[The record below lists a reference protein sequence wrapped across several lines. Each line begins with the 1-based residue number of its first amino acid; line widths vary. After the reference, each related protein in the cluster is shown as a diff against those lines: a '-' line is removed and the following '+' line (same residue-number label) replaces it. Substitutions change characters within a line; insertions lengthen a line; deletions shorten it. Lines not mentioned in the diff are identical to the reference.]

1 MRRRALGLLCLMALV
16 ASCGEGPNDPPPAGH
31 GETLVISPGALL
43 LAEPGATQSLQAYAV
58 GADGDSTRVQ
68 ATFQTSDPGIVSIG
82 AGDIAIGGTAFG
94 SAQIVATSGELTS
107 APILVLR
114 AMPAAG
120 ALLVADSQVIGPI
133 AAVDPA
139 AAYAPGWQYRV
150 RLRGVTPA
158 VGQVVL
164 SSGGAPVGGRVV
176 SAGAAGSDVE
186 VVLALLAIDEMF
198 ATLTVNE
205 KLSLEQAE
213 LDVPPGLRR
222 AFRVERRPKGGLRLS
237 AREGR
242 RTTFHPSAHRAAGGA
257 RIEQEFDLGSFT
269 CKAEVPP
276 GFVFPVSLDVASF
289 ELHPALGLD
298 LVIED
303 ATLQRFVVGGEIAPR
318 LTAKPMLTA
327 ALEAKAE
334 CKVHVA
340 TLILPIGGPLSLVI
354 GGQVPLGVGFEI
366 GAKASFGQLGFDTFL
381 GASIGAEFGID
392 CEGGCEVVA
401 DIGGDTPG
409 GYFKPILPNLD
420 TDLRFELSASV
431 FGWGELTIGNRFLE
445 ALQFKTVEMKAG
457 LEQKMDL
464 ATRAVQ
470 ASDPA
475 YASNYSLKPAIEA
488 KAGASL
494 NPIANL
500 LRISLA
506 TLSYS
511 PQLSTLAQ
519 SPSGTFTIT
528 PASVAA
534 GDETQVGELATFTVT
549 LPAATYAGAYAIEG
563 IEIRWRR
570 SVGETIVLEPGR
582 PGCTDIAAAQD
593 QLTFTCQTDFLTEH
607 AGPQTFFAFL
617 KTRIFGV
624 PIPVPIEVSPNG
636 GSTLTV
642 SSPDAGGSTIRVLEL
657 VGGGASTTSA
667 GPGDGCTDIEDVP
680 RTASPANAGSLAV
693 TCSDGFGPV
702 SVNTSAA
709 ANYAI
714 IPGTGAATSITIAG
728 NAAAS
733 ATFSPSTEP
742 LGGGVSRSNAIYEVT
757 FEIGQG
763 TEVSL
768 AGEIRAATTG
778 SGSATSEVQVSLIRD
793 DGAVVFDRSIRLTED
808 DPPSAPIPIATTLL
822 LAGEYRLLAHVD
834 ARANVNNPEQT
845 QSSSSA
851 MTITLTVSP

>member
-1 MRRRALGLLCLMALV
+1 MARASLWLVCLAAV
-16 ASCGEGPNDPPPAGH
+16 AAACGDGPIDPPPGGAG
-31 GETLVISPGALL
+31 TLVIAPGALL
-43 LAEPGATQSLQAYAV
+43 IAEAGTRDELRAYTV
-58 GADGDSTRVQ
+58 DADGDSTLVD
-68 ATFQTSDPGIVSIG
+68 ATFQSSNPAIVSIDANDVAVGG
-82 AGDIAIGGTAFG
+82 AALG

-114 AMPAAG
+114 ATPAEG

-133 AAVDPA
+133 APVDPA

-150 RLRGVTPA
+150 RLRGVAPD

-164 SSGGAPVGGRVV
+164 ASGGAPVGGRVV
-176 SAGAAGSDVE
+176 SAGAAGGDVE
-186 VVLALLAIDEMF
+186 VVLALLTIDEMF
-198 ATLTVNE
+198 AMLTVNE
-205 KLSLEQAE
+205 TLSLEQAE
-213 LDVPPGLRR
+213 LDVPSGLRR
-222 AFRVERRPKGGLRLS
+222 AFRIERRPKGGLWLS
-237 AREGR
+237 ARER
-242 RTTFHPSAHRAAGGA
+242 RTTYHASAHRAAGGA

-276 GFVFPVSLDVASF
+276 GFVFPVSLDIASF

-303 ATLQRFVVGGEIAPR
+303 GALQRFVVGGEIAPR
-318 LTAKPMLTA
+318 LTAKPVLTA

-366 GAKASFGQLGFDTFL
+366 GAKTSFGQLGFDTFL
-381 GASIGAEFGID
+381 EASIGAEFGID

-401 DIGGDTPG
+401 DIGGDTPQ

-494 NPIANL
+494 TPIANL

-511 PQLSTLAQ
+511 PQLATLAQ

-549 LPAATYAGAYAIEG
+549 VPVATYLGAYAIEG
-563 IEIRWRR
+563 VEIRWRR
-570 SVGETIVLEPGR
+570 SIGETVVLEPGR

-593 QLTFTCQTDFLTEH
+593 QLAFTCETDFLTEH

-624 PIPVPIEVSPNG
+624 PIPVPLEVSPHG

-657 VGGGASTTSA
+657 IGGGASTTSA

-680 RTASPANAGSLAV
+680 RTASPANAGAVSV
-693 TCSDGFGPV
+693 TCSDAFGPV
-702 SVNTSAA
+702 SVNTSGA

-714 IPGTGAATSITIAG
+714 IPGTGAATSITFAG
-728 NAAAS
+728 SSAAS
-733 ATFSPSTEP
+733 ATFSASTEP

-757 FEIGQG
+757 FEAAQG

-768 AGEIRAATTG
+768 TGEIRAATAG
-778 SGSATSEVQVSLIRD
+778 SGSATAEVQVSLIRD

-808 DPPSAPIPIATTLL
+808 DPASAPIPIATTLL
-822 LAGEYRLLAHVD
+822 LAGEYRLLAQVD